1 MTRAGSASKHRIT
14 LLATLLATLLL
25 LLAAAAVWLNLRGND
40 ASGAPRAAATDTA
53 TIARGAY
60 LARAGN
66 CQHCHTSS
74 GAAAYSGGRSIPTPF
89 GTLYSRNL
97 TPDASS
103 GLGGWSP
110 AQFRRALHQ
119 GRSRDGGLLYPA
131 CPYDAFTRVSDE
143 DADALFAHLQSLPPV
158 AQPNRPHALS
168 FPFGTQAAL
177 AVWRALYF
185 RPGRFEPAPRQ
196 TAEWNRGAYLVQ
208 GLGHCAACHAERNLM
223 GAMREPEALRGGLIP
238 QQNWF
243 APALGGDSM
252 PVEQQ
257 VELLQV
263 GRSHGAATLGP
274 MAEVVLHSTQHLSE
288 ADLEAMAVHMRSLP
302 PPDVATPR
310 AEPLPAAVR
319 EQGARLYEAHCA
331 SCHGADGRGVGG
343 FFAPLAD
350 NPAVTLDPPVNVVQ
364 VLLGGA
370 FAPSTAGNPRPFGM
384 PPFANTL
391 NDENIAAVASYI
403 RNAWGNQAPAVRPQD
418 VNRWRGSVRP

>member
-1 MTRAGSASKHRIT
+1 MTRAWTSAALLGS
-14 LLATLLATLLL
+14 LLL
-25 LLAAAAVWLNLRGND
+25 LFVAAVLWLNLRGDD
-40 ASGAPRAAATDTA
+40 ASGAPLTAATDAA
-53 TIARGAY
+53 TLARGAY
-60 LARAGN
+60 VARAGN
-66 CQHCHTSS
+66 CQHCHTAG

-97 TPDASS
+97 TRDAAS
-103 GLGGWSP
+103 GLGGWTP

-119 GRSRDGGLLYPA
+119 GRSRDGRLLYPA

-143 DADALFAHLQSLPPV
+143 DADALFAYLQSLPSA
-158 AQPNRPHALS
+158 AQPNRPHALA

-177 AVWRALYF
+177 AVWRVLHF
-185 RPGRFEPAPRQ
+185 RPGRFEPAHGQ

-208 GLGHCAACHAERNLM
+208 GLGHCAGCHAERNVM
-223 GAMREPEALRGGLIP
+223 GATREPEALRGGLIP
-238 QQNWF
+238 LQNWF
-243 APALGGDSM
+243 APALGGDAM

-257 VELLQV
+257 VELLKV
-263 GRSHGAATLGP
+263 GRSGGAATLGP
-274 MAEVVLHSTQHLSE
+274 MAEVVLHSTQHLSRT
-288 ADLEAMAVHMRSLP
+288 DLEAMAVHLRSLP
-302 PPDVATPR
+302 PPGFSTPP
-310 AEPLPAAVR
+310 AAPLPAPVR
-319 EQGARLYEAHCA
+319 EQGARLYETHCR
-331 SCHGADGRGVGG
+331 SCHGAEGRGVGG

-384 PPFANTL
+384 PPFANAL
-391 NDENIAAVASYI
+391 SDEDIAAVASYI